1 MVPDGQEQPQRFLA
15 RRCATR
21 PVDVPR
27 INPDGC
33 FGQLGANARERG
45 ACTGRASTSEQQK
58 PRWWL
63 RPSRAGPYWCRWTW
77 HGPRGPRTVPA
88 AREPRRARAW
98 GWCTRPARRSR
109 RGAQIGV
116 GHDDEVGQTGSEF
129 GDHRPLDQVGWPGGI
144 SPPGSHGVPSCAR
157 IESSLRGSLGASR
170 SRPQEERPRDIESG
184 HKEPSLGPPVSS
196 FPADGQGD
204 HSRSIA
210 TQVAA

>member
-45 ACTGRASTSEQQK
+45 PCTGRASTSEQQK

-98 GWCTRPARRSR
+98 GWCTRPPRRSR
-109 RGAQIGV
+109 RGAQNGV

-129 GDHRPLDQVGWPGGI
+129 GDHRPLDQRSLP
-144 SPPGSHGVPSCAR
+144 VPS
-157 IESSLRGSLGASR
+157 SFLLRDDIRAVGLASGATDR
-170 SRPQEERPRDIESG
+170 SRTGSCWNGQPR
-184 HKEPSLGPPVSS
+184 LGELGYGRSAEQTAWRRDEATPLRHVH
-196 FPADGQGD
+196 G
-204 HSRSIA
+204 SRR
-210 TQVAA
+210 